1 MENLKAF
8 ALICTL
14 TPSPDA
20 SSSDLLADHIL
31 GKLRE
36 QGVSTSSAR
45 VVDHNVAPG
54 VQKDMGNGDQ
64 WPELRQKILDA
75 DIFLLSA
82 PIWVGHMS
90 SLAQRVF
97 ERLDA
102 DLSSTDDEGRPIMY
116 NRVALTA
123 VVGNEDGA
131 HHVTAEMH
139 QGLNDIGFTL
149 PAQGGVYWVGEAMQT
164 VDFKDLDEVPDPVAS
179 TVSSM
184 TANAVH
190 LAKALRVAPYP
201 APEN

>member
-1 MENLKAF
+1 MDNLKAF

-14 TPSPDA
+14 TPSPEE
-20 SSSDLLADHIL
+20 SSSDLMVGQIL
-31 GKLRE
+31 GKLEE
-36 QGVSTSSAR
+36 QGVATSSAR

-54 VQKDMGNGDQ
+54 VQIDMGNGDE
-64 WPELRQKILDA
+64 WPQLRQQILDA
-75 DIFLLSA
+75 DIFVLCA

-90 SLAQRVF
+90 SLGQRVF

-139 QGLNDIGFTL
+139 QGLNDIGFTV

-164 VDFKDLDEVPDPVAS
+164 VDYKDLDKVPDAVAS
-179 TVSSM
+179 TMSAM

-190 LAKALRVAPYP
+190 LAKAFKVAPYP
-201 APEN
+201 AP

>member
-1 MENLKAF
+1 MEELKAF

-14 TPSPDA
+14 TPSPEN
-20 SSSDLLADHIL
+20 SSSDLMAGHIL
-31 GKLRE
+31 GKLQE

-54 VQKDMGNGDQ
+54 VQTDMGNGDE

-90 SLAQRVF
+90 SLGQRVF

-139 QGLNDIGFTL
+139 QGLNDIGFTV

-164 VDFKDLDEVPDPVAS
+164 VDFKDLDSVPDPVAS
-179 TVSSM
+179 TISSM

-190 LAKALRVAPYP
+190 LAKALKVAPYP
-201 APEN
+201 AP

>member
-14 TPSPDA
+14 TPSPA
-20 SSSDLLADHIL
+20 ESSSDLMANRIL
-31 GKLRE
+31 GRLEER
-36 QGVSTSSAR
+36 GVATSSAR

-54 VQKDMGNGDQ
+54 VEVDMGNGDA
-64 WPELRQKILDA
+64 WPELRRQILDA
-75 DIFLLSA
+75 DIFLLAA

-90 SLAQRVF
+90 SLGQRVF

-116 NRVALTA
+116 NKVALTA

-139 QGLNDIGFTL
+139 QGLNDIGFTV

-164 VDFKDLDEVPDPVAS
+164 VDFKDLDQIPDPVAS
-179 TVSSM
+179 TISSM

-190 LAKALRVAPYP
+190 LAQSLKSAPYP
-201 APEN
+201 AP

>member
-1 MENLKAF
+1 MANLKAF

-14 TPSPDA
+14 TPSPA
-20 SSSDLLADHIL
+20 ESSSDLMANRIL
-31 GKLRE
+31 GRLEE
-36 QGVSTSSAR
+36 QGVETSSAR

-54 VQKDMGNGDQ
+54 VEVDMGNGDE
-64 WPELRQKILDA
+64 WPELRRRILEA
-75 DIFLLSA
+75 DILLLAA

-90 SLAQRVF
+90 SLGQRVF

-116 NRVALTA
+116 NKVALTA

-139 QGLNDIGFTL
+139 QGLNDIGFTV

-164 VDFKDLDEVPDPVAS
+164 VDFKDLDQIPDPVAS
-179 TVSSM
+179 TISSM

-190 LAKALRVAPYP
+190 LAQSLKSAPYP
-201 APEN
+201 AP

>member
-1 MENLKAF
+1 MANLKAF

-14 TPSPDA
+14 TPSPA
-20 SSSDLLADHIL
+20 ESSSDLMANRIL
-31 GKLRE
+31 GRLEE
-36 QGVSTSSAR
+36 QGVATSSAR

-54 VQKDMGNGDQ
+54 VEVDMGKGDE
-64 WPELRQKILDA
+64 WPELRRQILDA
-75 DIFLLSA
+75 DIFLLAA

-90 SLAQRVF
+90 SLGQRVF

-116 NRVALTA
+116 NKVALTA

-139 QGLNDIGFTL
+139 QGLNDIGFTV

-164 VDFKDLDEVPDPVAS
+164 VDFKDLDQIPDPVVS
-179 TVSSM
+179 TISSM

-190 LAKALRVAPYP
+190 LAQSLKSAPYP
-201 APEN
+201 AP

>member
-14 TPSPDA
+14 TPSPEEP
-20 SSSDLLADHIL
+20 SSNLMARHIL
-31 GKLRE
+31 GKLQD
-36 QGVSTSSAR
+36 QGVTTSSAR

-54 VQKDMGNGDQ
+54 VQIDMGDGDQ
-64 WPELRQKILDA
+64 WPQLRQQILDA
-75 DIFLLSA
+75 DIFLLCA

-90 SLAQRVF
+90 SLGQRVF

-102 DLSSTDDEGRPIMY
+102 DLSSTDEEGRPIMY

-139 QGLNDIGFTL
+139 QGLNDIGFTV

-164 VDFKDLDEVPDPVAS
+164 VDFKDLDQVPDPVAS
-179 TVSSM
+179 TISAM

-190 LAKALRVAPYP
+190 LAKSLKVAPYP
-201 APEN
+201 AP

>member
-14 TPSPDA
+14 TPSPDE
-20 SSSDLLADHIL
+20 SSSDLMAGHIL
-31 GKLRE
+31 GKLKE
-36 QGVSTSSAR
+36 QGVATSSAR

-54 VQKDMGNGDQ
+54 VQIDMGNGDE
-64 WPELRQKILDA
+64 WPQLRQQILDA
-75 DIFLLSA
+75 DIFLLCT
-82 PIWVGHMS
+82 PIWVGHMC
-90 SLAQRVF
+90 SLGQRVF

-139 QGLNDIGFTL
+139 QGLNDIGFTVA
-149 PAQGGVYWVGEAMQT
+149 AQGGVYWVGEAMQT

-179 TVSSM
+179 TISSM
-184 TANAVH
+184 ATNAVH
-190 LAKALRVAPYP
+190 LAKSLKVAPYP
-201 APEN
+201 AP

>member
-1 MENLKAF
+1 MQNLKAF

-14 TPSPDA
+14 TPSPA
-20 SSSDLLADHIL
+20 ESSSDLMANRIL
-31 GKLRE
+31 GRLEE
-36 QGVSTSSAR
+36 QGVETSSAR
-45 VVDHNVAPG
+45 VVDHNIAPG
-54 VQKDMGNGDQ
+54 VEVDMGNGDE
-64 WPELRQKILDA
+64 WPELRRQILEA
-75 DIFLLSA
+75 DIFLLAA

-90 SLAQRVF
+90 SLGQRVF

-116 NRVALTA
+116 NKVALTA

-139 QGLNDIGFTL
+139 QGLNDIGFTV

-164 VDFKDLDEVPDPVAS
+164 VDFKDLDQIPDPVAS
-179 TVSSM
+179 TIASM

-190 LAKALRVAPYP
+190 LAESLKSAPYP
-201 APEN
+201 AP

>member
-1 MENLKAF
+1 MANLKAF

-14 TPSPDA
+14 TPSPA
-20 SSSDLLADHIL
+20 ESSSDLMANRIL
-31 GKLRE
+31 GRLEE
-36 QGVSTSSAR
+36 QGVETSSAR

-54 VQKDMGNGDQ
+54 VEADMGNGDE
-64 WPELRQKILDA
+64 WPELRRQILEA
-75 DIFLLSA
+75 DILLLAA

-90 SLAQRVF
+90 SLGQRVF

-116 NRVALTA
+116 NKVALTA

-139 QGLNDIGFTL
+139 QGLNDIGFTV

-164 VDFKDLDEVPDPVAS
+164 VDFKDLDQIPDPVAS
-179 TVSSM
+179 TISSM

-190 LAKALRVAPYP
+190 LAQSLKSARYP
-201 APEN
+201 AP

>member
-1 MENLKAF
+1 MANLKAF

-14 TPSPDA
+14 TPSPA
-20 SSSDLLADHIL
+20 ESSSDLMANRIL
-31 GKLRE
+31 GRLEE
-36 QGVSTSSAR
+36 QGVETSSAR
-45 VVDHNVAPG
+45 VVDHNIAPG
-54 VQKDMGNGDQ
+54 VEVDMGNGDE
-64 WPELRQKILDA
+64 WPELRRRILEA
-75 DIFLLSA
+75 DILLLAA

-90 SLAQRVF
+90 SLGQRVF

-116 NRVALTA
+116 NKVALTA

-139 QGLNDIGFTL
+139 QGLNDIGFTV

-164 VDFKDLDEVPDPVAS
+164 VDFKDLDQIPDPVAS
-179 TVSSM
+179 TISSM

-190 LAKALRVAPYP
+190 LAQSLKSAPYP
-201 APEN
+201 AP

>member
-1 MENLKAF
+1 MANLKAF

-14 TPSPDA
+14 TPSPA
-20 SSSDLLADHIL
+20 ESSSDLMANRIL
-31 GKLRE
+31 DRLEE
-36 QGVSTSSAR
+36 QGVETSSAR
-45 VVDHNVAPG
+45 VVDHNIAPG
-54 VQKDMGNGDQ
+54 VEVDMGNGDE
-64 WPELRQKILDA
+64 WPELRRRILEA
-75 DIFLLSA
+75 DILLLAA

-90 SLAQRVF
+90 SLGQRVF

-116 NRVALTA
+116 NKVALTA

-139 QGLNDIGFTL
+139 QGLNDIGFTV

-164 VDFKDLDEVPDPVAS
+164 VDFKDLDQIPDPVAS
-179 TVSSM
+179 TISSM

-190 LAKALRVAPYP
+190 LAQSLKSAPYP
-201 APEN
+201 AP

>member
-179 TVSSM
+179 TISSM

-201 APEN
+201 AP

>member
-14 TPSPDA
+14 TPSPEE

-64 WPELRQKILDA
+64 WPELRQKILEA

-179 TVSSM
+179 IISSM

-201 APEN
+201 AP

>member
-14 TPSPDA
+14 TPSPEE
-20 SSSDLLADHIL
+20 SSSDLIADHIL

-179 TVSSM
+179 TISSM

-190 LAKALRVAPYP
+190 LAKALKVAPYP
-201 APEN
+201 AP

>member
-1 MENLKAF
+1 MDNLKAF

-14 TPSPDA
+14 TPSPAD
-20 SSSDLLADHIL
+20 SSSDLMANRIL
-31 GKLRE
+31 GKLEE
-36 QGVSTSSAR
+36 QGVTTSSAR
-45 VVDHNVAPG
+45 VVDYNVAPG
-54 VQKDMGNGDQ
+54 VETDMGNGDQ
-64 WPELRQKILDA
+64 WPQLRQQILDA

-90 SLAQRVF
+90 SLGQRVF

-102 DLSSTDDEGRPIMY
+102 DISSTDDAGRPIMY
-116 NRVALTA
+116 DKVALTA

-139 QGLNDIGFTL
+139 QGLNDIGFTV

-164 VDFKDLDEVPDPVAS
+164 VDFKDLDEMPDVVAS
-179 TVSSM
+179 TISAM

-190 LAKALRVAPYP
+190 LAKSLKVASYP
-201 APEN
+201 AP

>member
-1 MENLKAF
+1 MASLKAF

-14 TPSPDA
+14 TPSPA
-20 SSSDLLADHIL
+20 ESSSDLMANRIL
-31 GKLRE
+31 GRLEE
-36 QGVSTSSAR
+36 QGVETSSAR

-54 VQKDMGNGDQ
+54 VEVDMGNGDE
-64 WPELRQKILDA
+64 WPELRRRILEA
-75 DIFLLSA
+75 DILLLAA

-90 SLAQRVF
+90 SLGQRVF

-116 NRVALTA
+116 NKVALTA

-139 QGLNDIGFTL
+139 QGLNDIGFTV

-164 VDFKDLDEVPDPVAS
+164 VDFKDLDQIPDPVAS
-179 TVSSM
+179 TISSM

-190 LAKALRVAPYP
+190 LAQSLKSAPYP
-201 APEN
+201 AP

>member
-20 SSSDLLADHIL
+20 SSSDVMANHIL
-31 GKLRE
+31 GKLKE
-36 QGVSTSSAR
+36 QGVETSSTR

-54 VQKDMGNGDQ
+54 VQIDMGNGDE
-64 WPELRQKILDA
+64 WPQLRQQILDA
-75 DIFLLSA
+75 DIFLLCT
-82 PIWVGHMS
+82 PIWVGHMC
-90 SLAQRVF
+90 SLGQRVF

-102 DLSSTDDEGRPIMY
+102 DLSSTDDKGRPIMY
-116 NRVALTA
+116 NKVALTA

-139 QGLNDIGFTL
+139 QGLNDIGFTVA
-149 PAQGGVYWVGEAMQT
+149 AQGGVYWVGEAMQT
-164 VDFKDLDEVPDPVAS
+164 VDFKDLEQVPDPVAS
-179 TVSSM
+179 TISGM

-190 LAKALRVAPYP
+190 LAKSLKVAPYP
-201 APEN
+201 AP

>member
-14 TPSPDA
+14 TPSPA
-20 SSSDLLADHIL
+20 ESSSDLMANRIL
-31 GKLRE
+31 GRLEE
-36 QGVSTSSAR
+36 QGVATSSAR
-45 VVDHNVAPG
+45 VVDHNVTPG
-54 VQKDMGNGDQ
+54 VEVDMGNGDE
-64 WPELRQKILDA
+64 WPELRRQILDA
-75 DIFLLSA
+75 DIFLLAA

-90 SLAQRVF
+90 SLGQRVF

-116 NRVALTA
+116 NKVALTA

-139 QGLNDIGFTL
+139 QGLNDIGFTV

-164 VDFKDLDEVPDPVAS
+164 VDFKDLDQIPDPVAS
-179 TVSSM
+179 TISSM

-190 LAKALRVAPYP
+190 LAQSLKSAPYP
-201 APEN
+201 AP